1 MSIRTEAEDRR
12 GVRDV
17 NIELEAF
24 GPVSSVRLGPCFDTG
39 MSRDAM
45 LISM

>member
-1 MSIRTEAEDRR
+1 MSSWFETEDRR

-39 MSRDAM
+39 
-45 LISM
+45 I